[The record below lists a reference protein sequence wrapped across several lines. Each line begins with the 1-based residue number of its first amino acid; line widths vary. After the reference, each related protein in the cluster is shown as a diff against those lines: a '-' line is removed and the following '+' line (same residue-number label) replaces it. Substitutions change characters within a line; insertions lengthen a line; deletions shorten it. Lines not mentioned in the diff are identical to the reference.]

1 MTDLS
6 AVVVVPAY
14 GLHFSRHVLSV
25 FMGISGPS
33 YPHFL
38 EKSVGFPPKWIN
50 SYVTGCYHSRAWGVG
65 VGRRG

>member
-38 EKSVGFPPKWIN
+38 EKSVGFSSETDQFIYDHPF
-50 SYVTGCYHSRAWGVG
+50 
-65 VGRRG
+65 